1 MCMYHQQFKKST
13 TISIFKNWANFHGFT
28 RASSASE
35 SDHQHYY
42 YSTYAT
48 NYTAS
53 YTFSS
58 AFWVNQGHY
67 SDYSTIVLL
76 DYYMCIIKKTAP
88 QIVCTCFTC
97 HNMKKAQLCAIQNCL
112 IHTNNVGTVNNEKS
126 KSGGS
131 NALQNATSG
140 VHRQGSEVVPG
151 DKNPSS

>member
-1 MCMYHQQFKKST
+1 MKPFKYRLQSNPAGWETGIVIVKTLYCRIQKMCMYHQQFKKST

-28 RASSASE
+28 RASSALE

-76 DYYMCIIKKTAP
+76 DYYMWHHQKNSP
-88 QIVCTCFTC
+88 S
-97 HNMKKAQLCAIQNCL
+97 NCVYMFYL
-112 IHTNNVGTVNNEKS
+112 SQYEKS
-126 KSGGS
+126 TIMCNSK
-131 NALQNATSG
+131 LPHT
-140 VHRQGSEVVPG
+140 H
-151 DKNPSS
+151 K